1 MGQATVMKSEE
12 TTDFCMGQVT
22 STQEEDITSSRGTC
36 YMITAAPDPNA
47 KKVTKMVNDCQLL
60 IH

>member
-1 MGQATVMKSEE
+1 MKSEE

-22 STQEEDITSSRGTC
+22 STQEEDVTSSRGTC